1 MTDFDNELV
10 QPKSWFNRNWKW
22 AVPVGCLSF
31 IGLFVIGS
39 IILGVIGFTKV
50 FTGNNNVTEKAIEI
64 INHDAT
70 VTEKLGKNIETD
82 GMFSGNIST
91 TNDTG
96 TANISV
102 PIKGDKGTGRTI
114 IKAEK
119 QFDEWKYEQISVK
132 IDETGEVIEFQKKY

>member
-31 IGLFVIGS
+31 IGLFVVGA
-39 IILGVIGFTKV
+39 IILGVIGFTKI
-50 FTGNNNVTEKAIEI
+50 FSGNNDVTEKAIKI
-64 INHDAT
+64 INHDKS
-70 VTEKLGKNIETD
+70 VTEKLGDNIETD

-91 TNDTG
+91 VNDKG
-96 TANISV
+96 NADISV
-102 PIKGDKGTGRTI
+102 PIKGDKGTGRTM

-119 QFDEWKYEQISVK
+119 LNDEWKYNQISVK
-132 IDETGEVIEFQKKY
+132 IDETGEVIEIEKKY